1 MLDVQKIANKLV
13 NLLREKKFLEA
24 QEQLFSI
31 NAINQE
37 PEKFKERSV
46 SGLKA
51 MIKKEKQFLS
61 NIKQWNRFEVSDPL
75 VSKNHFSIRM
85 LTDVI
90 LINDQNVSI
99 DEIIVYKVVDE
110 KIVKEQFFYT

>member
-1 MLDVQKIANKLV
+1 MITKTANQLV
-13 NLLREKKFLEA
+13 KLLREKKFLEA

-31 NAINQE
+31 DAINQE

-61 NIKQWNRFEVSDPL
+61 NVKQWNRFEVSEPL

-85 LTDVI
+85 LTN
-90 LINDQNVSI
+90 LTLANNQNVCI
-99 DEIIVYKVVDE
+99 DEIIVYEVVE
-110 KIVKEQFFYT
+110 GKIVKEQFFYT